1 MFSWKESFLN
11 YLFPTELFQYTCLS
25 GNSSL
30 LILTLYQWCETHPL
44 KKKYDLI
51 NVKGDPLLS
60 LNKYPALYQLPN
72 SQ

>member
-1 MFSWKESFLN
+1 MFSLKESFLN

-44 KKKYDLI
+44 KKKNMTL
-51 NVKGDPLLS
+51 
-60 LNKYPALYQLPN
+60 
-72 SQ
+72 